1 MLCIAFLTIS
11 VLLFLCVACGQRM
24 ENLLDQGYYRD
35 SSGAMIFVDLDQIYN
50 DNCTL
55 SIDRAKVSSTICLL
69 VGTKVCILC
78 SVCLFEHEM
87 YSVRVM

>member
-1 MLCIAFLTIS
+1 VLCIAFLTIS

-55 SIDRAKVSSTICLL
+55 SIDRANVFFNHLSFSWDKGMHIMQCVYI
-69 VGTKVCILC
+69 
-78 SVCLFEHEM
+78 
-87 YSVRVM
+87 